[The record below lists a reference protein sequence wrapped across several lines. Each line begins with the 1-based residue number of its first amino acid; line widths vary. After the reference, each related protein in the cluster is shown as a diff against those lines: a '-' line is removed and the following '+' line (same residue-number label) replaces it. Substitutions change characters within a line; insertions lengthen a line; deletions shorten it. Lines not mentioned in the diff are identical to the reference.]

1 MQLKLASS
9 LRYAIWRI
17 ERLLLRIVLG
27 SKTVPWNTLG
37 FCSKWHECWA
47 MAALLSASRS
57 LIFFLPQYTL
67 YIFGESNIYRSV
79 WSIARF
85 LAYFSWS
92 MVLGSLSVVKQSLL
106 KSTNWEGLIILF
118 IHFISIFMVMIQYT
132 ASKLCSLWTKTCMP
146 MINKDLSHIDL
157 ICLFVNHSRPFYW
170 LKTVTY

>member
-9 LRYAIWRI
+9 LRYAIWRT

-47 MAALLSASRS
+47 MAALLSANRS

-79 WSIARF
+79 LVHREVSCLLF
-85 LAYFSWS
+85 LIYGTRLF
-92 MVLGSLSVVKQSLL
+92 VRGKTITFEKYRLRDR
-106 KSTNWEGLIILF
+106 LIILF
-118 IHFISIFMVMIQYT
+118 IHFISICMVMIQY
-132 ASKLCSLWTKTCMP
+132 SK
-146 MINKDLSHIDL
+146 
-157 ICLFVNHSRPFYW
+157 
-170 LKTVTY
+170 